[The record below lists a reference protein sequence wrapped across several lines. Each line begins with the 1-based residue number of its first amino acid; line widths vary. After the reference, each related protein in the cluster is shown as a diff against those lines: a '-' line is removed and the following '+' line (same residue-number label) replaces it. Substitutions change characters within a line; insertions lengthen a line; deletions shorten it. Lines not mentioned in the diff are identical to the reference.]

1 MNMAGLHIKIW
12 LPCLAESVG
21 RERWADGA
29 GQLASSSTI
38 HLSVIIFLSE
48 LSSLHSLS
56 SQRPMIARFFC
67 RAELVASSQSQ
78 IGILDLNIA
87 DFRSKI

>member
-1 MNMAGLHIKIW
+1 MWAAGL
-12 LPCLAESVG
+12 LA
-21 RERWADGA
+21 R
-29 GQLASSSTI
+29 TI

-48 LSSLHSLS
+48 FL

-87 DFRSKI
+87 DFR

>member
-1 MNMAGLHIKIW
+1 MSSAVLGQPQPAPPFI
-12 LPCLAESVG
+12 CL
-21 RERWADGA
+21 
-29 GQLASSSTI
+29 
-38 HLSVIIFLSE
+38 
-48 LSSLHSLS
+48 SLFFCLNYTLLLS

-87 DFRSKI
+87 DFNRAQPHNKIGKLQCSLQTGIP